1 MTTIKKN
8 TAPSTETQ
16 IEALRVAKATQKE
29 GQTKE
34 QTKLIAQGIQ
44 KGIEQYKKQQKAKA
58 RERDKLKKKNAQSKN
73 NQPQIA
79 TTTTP
84 IANPNIIYK
93 QHWLPWAITITS
105 WIGFGIYLI
114 YTRAL

>member
-1 MTTIKKN
+1 MKKN
-8 TAPSTETQ
+8 TVPSAETQ

-58 RERDKLKKKNAQSKN
+58 RDRDKLKKKTQQLKN
-73 NQPQIA
+73 SQLE
-79 TTTTP
+79 TTTNIPPSTP
-84 IANPNIIYK
+84 QIIYK
-93 QHWLPWAITITS
+93 QHWLPWGLFIAS
-105 WIGFGIYLI
+105 WMGFGAYLAYI
-114 YTRAL
+114 NIL

>member
-1 MTTIKKN
+1 MATIKKN
-8 TAPSTETQ
+8 AAPSAETQ

-58 RERDKLKKKNAQSKN
+58 RERDKLKKKTQQVKN
-73 NQPQIA
+73 TQLE
-79 TTTTP
+79 TT
-84 IANPNIIYK
+84 ANTSSSAPRIIYK
-93 QHWLPWAITITS
+93 QHWLPWGLVIVS
-105 WIGFGIYLI
+105 WVGFGAYLA
-114 YTRAL
+114 YTNAL